1 MLVTYSRPAC
11 LVALSSVFLAAQVH
25 SQDQT
30 TCSGTQMDWYT
41 GVVGETPCRT
51 YERLRQICNAE
62 YQVGP
67 LQNASLPADFCTDQI
82 SDCCC
87 NTIAFT
93 LSMLCL
99 NCQQQIGTGTGY
111 DAPAGTLQKYFNASF
126 DGTHS
131 SQSHC
136 YAPISKNFSS
146 KVQTAVC
153 NQNIKVLDDLYPIFH
168 SDGSW
173 FYVNTRDTVHE
184 DTVVEANN
192 SFTKCNVR
200 ITTPLNN
207 TTNPTATNPTAQ
219 TSSPPSGNTN
229 ASMRVNAIAVAGIVV
244 GTVGILTTM
253 VAAGW
258 ILWRRRK
265 SLKAKSL
272 RPPTDLLQPPGMI
285 RTDMSPYM
293 RFQAALAPRKGQNL
307 NVSSSSFTRMPAA
320 ELSRTEALPPPAYG
334 QEGWASGKPPV

>member
-1 MLVTYSRPAC
+1 MLVTYSRHFC
-11 LVALSSVFLAAQVH
+11 LVALLSVFLAAQVH

-67 LQNASLPADFCTDQI
+67 LNASLPPDFCTDQR

-99 NCQQQIGTGTGY
+99 NCQQQIGTGSGY
-111 DAPAGTLQKYFNASF
+111 DAPVGTLQKYLNASL

-146 KVQTAVC
+146 NVQTAVC
-153 NQNIKVLDDLYPIFH
+153 NQNIKVLDDLYPILH
-168 SDGSW
+168 SDGSC
-173 FYVNTRDTVHE
+173 VNTRDTVHE
-184 DTVVEANN
+184 ATVVEANN

-200 ITTPLNN
+200 IATPLNN
-207 TTNPTATNPTAQ
+207 TTNPSTQ
-219 TSSPPSGNTN
+219 TGSPPSGNTN
-229 ASMRVNAIAVAGIVV
+229 TSMRVNVIAIAGIVV
-244 GTVGILTTM
+244 GTVGILTAL
-253 VAAGW
+253 VVSGW
-258 ILWRRRK
+258 ILWRRQK

-285 RTDMSPYM
+285 WTDMSPYM

-307 NVSSSSFTRMPAA
+307 NVSSSSSTRITAA
-320 ELSRTEALPPPAYG
+320 ELSRTEVLPPPAYG
-334 QEGWASGKPPV
+334 QEGWAGGKPPV